1 MVQVPL
7 GGTAASVQVDAAEKS
22 DPLNIEISYT
32 TSGASPAFVTS
43 TDRVSPFPARGTP
56 CQVSVAGVTLITGA
70 IPLPESATI
79 EGLPAASLAMLKLA
93 LLAPRLVGLKVRVIV
108 QLPPTGTV
116 VQPLLP
122 IAY

>member
-1 MVQVPL
+1 MQLSARTDLIGDIAVISFSGELDLSTLPKL
-7 GGTAASVQVDAAEKS
+7 S
-22 DPLNIEISYT
+22 DVLT
-32 TSGASPAFVTS
+32 
-43 TDRVSPFPARGTP
+43 
-56 CQVSVAGVTLITGA
+56 Q
-70 IPLPESATI
+70 ATI